1 MDLTA
6 ARMAA
11 RSPLK
16 RKRANLAGRKR
27 KLEPNPRTPEG
38 QCALYL
44 RSLLDGKDY
53 SEVAESIGVQRSTL
67 FNYVA
72 GTTTPSDSVRDRLA
86 KALGYRDYRDLM
98 PTDDFLKSIGQAAAK
113 KRRS

>member
-1 MDLTA
+1 MNLTA
-6 ARMAA
+6 SRLVS

-16 RKRANLAGRKR
+16 RKRAKNLAGRKR
-27 KLEPNPRTPEG
+27 KLEPDPRTPEG

-44 RSLLDGKDY
+44 RQLLDGKDY
-53 SEVAESIGVQRSTL
+53 TEVAESVGLQRSTL

-72 GTTTPSDSVRDRLA
+72 GTTTPSDSIRDRIA
-86 KALGYRDYRDLM
+86 KSLGYRDYRDLM
-98 PTDDFLKSIGQAAAK
+98 PTDDFLKKIGQLAK